1 MNLSLTEKNFKEE
14 LTSRIVATN
23 VSFLAHTSLD
33 KYLSPYQGGSG
44 GPLLST
50 ARPTSFSQ
58 Q

>member
-1 MNLSLTEKNFKEE
+1 MNLRLTEKNLKEE
-14 LTSRIVATN
+14 LTSRIVATS

-33 KYLSPYQGGSG
+33 KYLSPYQGGPG
-44 GPLLST
+44 VPLLST